1 MDQFLST
8 FTNRIDRKGRVSVP
22 AEFRAVLTRRNS
34 ASVVLYPSVH
44 YPAIDGSGKDFL
56 VELQKRIETVDPLSQ
71 EYDDLIDSVMPFVRV
86 LEPDQDGRV
95 VLPDD
100 LIAHAGLTDTAVFVG
115 RGTSFQ
121 IWQPQAWTER
131 GRLARE
137 RARAARAGGGAR

>member
-22 AEFRAVLTRRNS
+22 AEYRAVLNRRNS

-44 YPAIDGSGKDFL
+44 YPAIDGGGEDFL
-56 VELQKRIETVDPLSQ
+56 AELQQRIGTVDPLSQ
-71 EYDDLIDSVMPFVRV
+71 EHDDLIDSVMPFVRA
-86 LEPDQDGRV
+86 LNLDGEGRV
-95 VLPDD
+95 LLPED
-100 LIAHAGLTDTAVFVG
+100 LIAHAGLGDTAVFVG
-115 RGTSFQ
+115 RGPSFQ

-137 RARAARAGGGAR
+137 RARAARAGGGPR